1 MNHWA
6 FSSCTDRQKQIP
18 FYKLPSSP
26 GGTASSA
33 VNPDLCVFLGPHLS
47 LMSLPGC
54 DRMESINTTH
64 VFASRLRALDL
75 SGIFKRWDVPTW
87 KWSPESLL
95 VFSWNGSPQKKK
107 QSICLP
113 VDTFTVKVP
122 PGNWGGMEGTEL
134 GLHLFSS
141 REIGKEKTRLDE
153 NNIQKTTLIS
163 FIYLFAKFYFAP
175 GKNMSEGLVWK

>member
-95 VFSWNGSPQKKK
+95 VFSWNGSPQKKTNK
-107 QSICLP
+107 AYVSLSTPLRLKCLP
-113 VDTFTVKVP
+113 
-122 PGNWGGMEGTEL
+122 GTEGGWREPSSVFTFL
-134 GLHLFSS
+134 AAEKLVKKKQALTKITSKRQHLSV
-141 REIGKEKTRLDE
+141 L
-153 NNIQKTTLIS
+153 
-163 FIYLFAKFYFAP
+163 FIYLQSFI
-175 GKNMSEGLVWK
+175 